1 MEKNPVADKSYSVLP
16 KQQAFGVHAP
26 DAPTLFEGV
35 GDNLTDVHSV
45 MMTNDIYMTWTTG
58 QPGDI
63 IPWHSHMPEMYQI
76 LTTIKGECIWHYK
89 DNSGDERSIKAGPG
103 DIIYLPGGAENKV
116 EVVGDEEHIHIGS
129 YPRTRVPRVEQLTGI
144 VPDSVEIFD
153 DPGVG
158 VGVDYDNVRDK
169 LIKTDS
175 DAFYKGPDDR

>member
-1 MEKNPVADKSYSVLP
+1 MDENPVADKDYSILP
-16 KQQAFGVHAP
+16 KQEAFGVHAP

-35 GDNLTDVHSV
+35 GDNLTEVHSV
-45 MMTNDIYMTWTTG
+45 MMTNDIYMTYTTG

-63 IPWHSHMPEMYQI
+63 LPWHSHMPEMYQI

-89 DNSGDERSIKAGPG
+89 DNSGNERSIHAGPG

-144 VPDSVEIFD
+144 VPDGVELFD
-153 DPGVG
+153 DDHVG
-158 VGVDYDNVRDK
+158 VGVDYDNVRDT
-169 LIKTDS
+169 IHKTD
-175 DAFYKGPDDR
+175 DQAFYK

>member
-1 MEKNPVADKSYSVLP
+1 MKSSFMEKNPVAEKDYSILP
-16 KQQAFGVHAP
+16 KQRAFGVHGP

-35 GDNLTDVHSV
+35 GDNLTEVHSV

-63 IPWHSHMPEMYQI
+63 LPWHSHMPEMYQI

-89 DNSGDERSIKAGPG
+89 DNSGNERSIKAGPG
-103 DIIYLPGGAENKV
+103 DVIYLPGGAENKV

-144 VPDSVEIFD
+144 VPDGVELFD

-158 VGVDYDNVRDK
+158 VGVDYDNVRDNI
-169 LIKTDS
+169 IKTDS
-175 DAFYKGPDDR
+175 KSFYE